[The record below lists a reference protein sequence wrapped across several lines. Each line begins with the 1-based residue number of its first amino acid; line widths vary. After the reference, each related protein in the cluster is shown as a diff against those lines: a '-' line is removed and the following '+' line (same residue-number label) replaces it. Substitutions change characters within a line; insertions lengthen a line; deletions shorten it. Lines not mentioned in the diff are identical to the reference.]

1 MDGSPYDL
9 EPWHDLFVMVGG
21 VAGALIGLL
30 FVAIS
35 INLDRIIT
43 GANLPRRALETLAVL
58 VAILTVAV
66 LGLVPQ
72 PGWAIGVET
81 LLLAGGILTLLVG
94 RLRDA
99 ARPIEQR
106 RFRGV
111 PAVVLAAF
119 ALPLVA
125 AGLTLILGAGSV
137 LARARDD
144 PRSRRCGAQRVGA
157 VGRDCPLERG
167 RTTCVGKATHR
178 RPSTTPSIARQAA

>member
-1 MDGSPYDL
+1 MAGMDRSPYDL

-35 INLDRIIT
+35 INLDRIIA
-43 GANLPRRALETLAVL
+43 GANLPRRALETVAVL

-81 LLLAGGILTLLVG
+81 LLLAGGVLILLVG
-94 RLRDA
+94 RLRHLG
-99 ARPIEQR
+99 RSVEQR
-106 RFRGV
+106 RFRSV

-125 AGLTLILGAGSV
+125 AGLTLILGAGGGLYWVVPATV
-137 LARARDD
+137 L
-144 PRSRRCGAQRVGA
+144 GFGGA
-157 VGRDCPLERG
+157 VLNAWVLLVEIVR
-167 RTTCVGKATHR
+167 
-178 RPSTTPSIARQAA
+178 